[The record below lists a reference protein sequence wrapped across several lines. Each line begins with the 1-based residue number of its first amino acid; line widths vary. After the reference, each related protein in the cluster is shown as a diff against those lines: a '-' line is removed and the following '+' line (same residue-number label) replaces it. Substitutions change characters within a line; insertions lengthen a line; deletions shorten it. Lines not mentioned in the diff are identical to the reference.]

1 MKGMKCL
8 LIVLLIIGSYICG
21 TINGAYYI
29 GKIYF
34 RKDIRELGS
43 TTAGARNAGRVF
55 GKGAFIG
62 ALLVDAFKT
71 FLPLGIGYMLGLSPW
86 VQALLALSVLIG
98 HIWPIQLGGK
108 GGKGVVVYLAS
119 ALVMVPVALFASFLL
134 LLIVKLLKVKLTGV
148 GLLVLVPAPII
159 LFVQHEWQ
167 TACVFSLILIIVVF
181 AHKRSVFNE

>member
-1 MKGMKCL
+1 MKGMECL
-8 LIVLLIIGSYICG
+8 LIVLFIISSYIFG

-62 ALLVDAFKT
+62 SLLVDAFKT

-108 GGKGVVVYLAS
+108 GGKGIVVYLA
-119 ALVMVPVALFASFLL
+119 AVLVMVPVGLFASFLL
-134 LLIVKLLKVKLTGV
+134 LLMVKLLKVKLTGV

-167 TACVFSLILIIVVF
+167 AACVFSLMLIIVVF